1 MLTPIDIQKQ
11 DFDVSFRGYN
21 ADEVD
26 DFLDLV
32 GKDYEKLYK
41 ENAEMRDKIATL
53 QASVEQYRGMES
65 SLKEAILLAQRS
77 AEDIKKNASEKADN
91 MVTDAQNRAS
101 DMIRQTNDDILAKK
115 KELADLQM
123 EVEAYKAQV
132 KSLCVRVTELLD
144 KH

>member
-41 ENAEMRDKIATL
+41 ENMEMRDKISAL
-53 QASVEQYRGMES
+53 QASVEQYKGMES
-65 SLKEAILLAQRS
+65 SLKEAILLAQKS

-91 MVTDAQNRAS
+91 MVIDAQNRAS

-115 KELADLQM
+115 KELTDLQL
-123 EVEAYKAQV
+123 EVESYKSQV
-132 KSLCVRVTELLD
+132 KSLCTRVVELLD
-144 KH
+144 K